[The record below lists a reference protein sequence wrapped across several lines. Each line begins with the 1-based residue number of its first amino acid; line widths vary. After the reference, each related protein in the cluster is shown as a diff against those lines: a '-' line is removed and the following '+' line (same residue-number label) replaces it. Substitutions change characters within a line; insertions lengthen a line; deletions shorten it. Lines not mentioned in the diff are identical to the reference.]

1 MDHAEPAVDQLKKIT
16 FSSFAHPT
24 QYKRFRDQA
33 KAVIR
38 ANTLMVQKFQSG
50 KDGKREAFQLFME
63 ARLHMHV
70 VFALFAQQFVCVL
83 A

>member
-1 MDHAEPAVDQLKKIT
+1 MDHTEPAVDQSKRMM
-16 FSSFAHPT
+16 FSSLSHPT
-24 QYKRFRDQA
+24 HYKRFRDQA

-50 KDGKREAFQLFME
+50 KDGKREAFHLFME